1 MSKLMIMDTQVYGSR
16 AQVKRRC
23 DVFQRI
29 KSRKEHQTLN
39 IIDFI
44 SSMTNK
50 GGGLIT
56 GVVG

>member
-1 MSKLMIMDTQVYGSR
+1 MIMDAQVHGSR
-16 AQVKRRC
+16 AQVKRRSE
-23 DVFQRI
+23 VFQRI
-29 KSRKEHQTLN
+29 KARQEHKTLN

-44 SSMTNK
+44 FSTTNQ